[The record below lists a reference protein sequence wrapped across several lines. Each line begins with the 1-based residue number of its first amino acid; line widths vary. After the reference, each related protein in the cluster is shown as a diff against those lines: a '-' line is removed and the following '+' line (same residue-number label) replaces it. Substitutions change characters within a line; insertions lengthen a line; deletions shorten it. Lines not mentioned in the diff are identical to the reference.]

1 MPYLGEIP
9 TLKKL
14 SLHFPPKGIWSKIRS
29 IWRVWGMTHD
39 IQQDGI
45 NIFHGLS
52 NELPLNIGTPQQRET
67 KLGEDRCKYLVTIH
81 DLIFIHTPQYYHW
94 IDRKIYNY
102 KFRRAC
108 QCADRVIAVSEYT
121 KQEIMHYYHTPEE
134 KIDVVYQGCDPVF
147 AQDIE
152 SSKQEEVKQK
162 YQLPDQYVLYVGSIE
177 ERKNLMLVAKAM
189 AEINQ
194 MAKANEEK
202 CNIAKIHVV
211 AVGRRT
217 PYVDEIQAYLKEKAQ
232 LQSQR
237 DCYKKERDEERES
250 HSQTKKE
257 LAKAKEEITKLQESK
272 EAKELSEQANVDLH
286 SVVLV
291 LQRRLFKT
299 NSDASSYMK
308 GEVEFDER
316 RMNDMEFTDVVD
328 EANKLAS
335 GIIEEV
341 DQTPVDTGKE
351 PKLPKSDK
359 RKEKKD
365 KEDKPKRRRN
375 VFSIKVL
382 DSMGIDT
389 SNLPAGFKLIHRKN
403 KITGED
409 VWIVRMYDCYAPLA
423 GCIEYEI
430 GRFNVPGHDPMCSK
444 HPDHIVGKNPLLPSF
459 ARFYLDMKIHYNVSE
474 NRILEML
481 RDMEAFMPQSSL
493 NKWMHEIMKCLRE
506 RLQDLMLEVIK
517 SSIYTNNDETRILV
531 RNLLED
537 KPDKYKV
544 EYIHAALSLEKK
556 LVVMLYGEGSRSHTI
571 PEEQIFEHSNIK
583 YFTADRAKLYDTVV
597 KSIEEKYGVKITRT
611 ACWFHARHY
620 FVDAFIADH
629 RVRPIIK
636 LMNYLFYI
644 ERVADEKGKTGEA
657 RLKFRLKYSR
667 FVVQSI
673 MKALQRMKDEKDVKK
688 YGKMVMR
695 AVNYVLDDKEAFQV
709 FLTNGDVEIH
719 NIAIERCFR
728 HIAMGRRN
736 WGKAGSHEAAE
747 NLAFMYSLYE
757 SCKMNNLNFGRY
769 IEDILTRMKDG
780 DKDYKSMLPCYYVE
794 KSDEVKECA

>member
-1 MPYLGEIP
+1 MKQQENMILSQLDQYKNMYLQANNENAR
-9 TLKKL
+9 LK
-14 SLHFPPKGIWSKIRS
+14 HA
-29 IWRVWGMTHD
+29 VTEHD
-39 IQQDGI
+39 
-45 NIFHGLS
+45 
-52 NELPLNIGTPQQRET
+52 NELKANQNT
-67 KLGEDRCKYLVTIH
+67 
-81 DLIFIHTPQYYHW
+81 
-94 IDRKIYNY
+94 
-102 KFRRAC
+102 
-108 QCADRVIAVSEYT
+108 
-121 KQEIMHYYHTPEE
+121 
-134 KIDVVYQGCDPVF
+134 
-147 AQDIE
+147 IE
-152 SSKQEEVKQK
+152 SMENRILALENENK
-162 YQLPDQYVLYVGSIE
+162 
-177 ERKNLMLVAKAM
+177 
-189 AEINQ
+189 EIT
-194 MAKANEEK
+194 A
-202 CNIAKIHVV
+202 
-211 AVGRRT
+211 
-217 PYVDEIQAYLKEKAQ
+217 
-232 LQSQR
+232 
-237 DCYKKERDEERES
+237 ERDEYKTKCELECDS
-250 HSQTKKE
+250 HSKTKEELTKTKE
-257 LAKAKEEITKLQESK
+257 ELTKAKEEIEKLREAK
-272 EAKELSEQANVDLH
+272 EAKDLSEQANVDLH
-286 SVVLV
+286 SVVQV
-291 LQRRLFKT
+291 LQHRLFKT
-299 NSDASSYMK
+299 NSDATNYMK
-308 GEVEFDER
+308 GEMETDEC
-316 RMNDMEFTDVVD
+316 RMNDMDFKDVVE
-328 EANKLAS
+328 EANKLVKELN
-335 GIIEEV
+335 EEV
-341 DQTPVDTGKE
+341 DQTPVDPGKDPE
-351 PKLPKSDK
+351 LPKSDK
-359 RKEKKD
+359 KKEKKD

-389 SNLPAGFKLIHRKN
+389 SNLPAGFKLIHRKD

-409 VWIVRMYDCYAPLA
+409 VWTVRMYDCYAPLA

-444 HPDHIVGKNPLLPSF
+444 HPDHIIGTNPLLPSF

-481 RDMEAFMPQSSL
+481 KDMEAFMPQSSL

-506 RLQDLMLEVIK
+506 RLQGLMLEVIK
-517 SSIYTNNDETRILV
+517 SSTYTNNDETRILV
-531 RNLLED
+531 RNLMED

-556 LVVMLYGEGSRSHTI
+556 LVVMLYGAGSRSHTI

-583 YFTADRAKLYDTVV
+583 YFTADRAKLYETVV
-597 KSIEEKYGVKITRT
+597 KDIEEKYDVKITRT

-620 FVDAFIADH
+620 FVDAFIVDH

-644 ERVADEKGKTGEA
+644 ERVADEKGKTGET
-657 RLKFRLKYSR
+657 RLKFRLKFSR
-667 FVVQSI
+667 TVVQSI

-736 WGKAGSHEAAE
+736 WGKAGSHAAAE

-780 DKDYKSMLPCYYVE
+780 DKDYRAMLPCYYVE

>member
-1 MPYLGEIP
+1 MKQQENMILNQLNLYKNMYLQANNKIEG
-9 TLKKL
+9 LKHAM
-14 SLHFPPKGIWSKIRS
+14 SEREEESKANQK
-29 IWRVWGMTHD
+29 T
-39 IQQDGI
+39 
-45 NIFHGLS
+45 
-52 NELPLNIGTPQQRET
+52 
-67 KLGEDRCKYLVTIH
+67 
-81 DLIFIHTPQYYHW
+81 
-94 IDRKIYNY
+94 
-102 KFRRAC
+102 
-108 QCADRVIAVSEYT
+108 
-121 KQEIMHYYHTPEE
+121 
-134 KIDVVYQGCDPVF
+134 
-147 AQDIE
+147 IE
-152 SSKQEEVKQK
+152 SMESRILELEEEQK
-162 YQLPDQYVLYVGSIE
+162 VWDKERQQLMDERDNFKSQLKAEQDAHSNTRE
-177 ERKNLMLVAKAM
+177 EL
-189 AEINQ
+189 
-194 MAKANEEK
+194 EK
-202 CNIAKIHVV
+202 
-211 AVGRRT
+211 
-217 PYVDEIQAYLKEKAQ
+217 
-232 LQSQR
+232 S
-237 DCYKKERDEERES
+237 KKEIE
-250 HSQTKKE
+250 
-257 LAKAKEEITKLQESK
+257 KLQESK

-286 SVVLV
+286 SVVKV
-291 LQRRLFKT
+291 LQHRLFKT
-299 NSDASSYMK
+299 NSDATDYMK
-308 GEVEFDER
+308 GEVDFDEE
-316 RMNDMEFTDVVD
+316 RMNDMDFKDVVE
-328 EANKLAS
+328 EANKLVKELN
-335 GIIEEV
+335 EEV
-341 DQTPVDTGKE
+341 DQTPVDPGKDPE
-351 PKLPKSDK
+351 LPKSDK
-359 RKEKKD
+359 KKEKKD

-389 SNLPAGFKLIHRKN
+389 SNLPAGFKLIHRKD

-409 VWIVRMYDCYAPLA
+409 VWTVRMYDCYAPLA

-444 HPDHIVGKNPLLPSF
+444 HPDHIIGTNPLLPSF

-481 RDMEAFMPQSSL
+481 KDMEAFMPQSSL

-506 RLQDLMLEVIK
+506 RLQGLMLEVIK
-517 SSIYTNNDETRILV
+517 SSTYTNNDETRILV
-531 RNLLED
+531 RNLMED

-556 LVVMLYGEGSRSHTI
+556 LVVMLYGAGSRSHTI

-583 YFTADRAKLYDTVV
+583 YFTADRAKLYETVV
-597 KSIEEKYGVKITRT
+597 KDIEEKYDVKITRT

-657 RLKFRLKYSR
+657 RLKFRLKFSR
-667 FVVQSI
+667 TVVQSI

-736 WGKAGSHEAAE
+736 WGKAGSHAAAE

-780 DKDYKSMLPCYYVE
+780 DKDYRAMLPCYYVE
-794 KSDEVKECA
+794 KSEEVKECA

>member
-1 MPYLGEIP
+1 MILSQLDQYKNMYLQANNENAR
-9 TLKKL
+9 LK
-14 SLHFPPKGIWSKIRS
+14 HA
-29 IWRVWGMTHD
+29 VTEHD
-39 IQQDGI
+39 
-45 NIFHGLS
+45 
-52 NELPLNIGTPQQRET
+52 NELKANQNT
-67 KLGEDRCKYLVTIH
+67 
-81 DLIFIHTPQYYHW
+81 
-94 IDRKIYNY
+94 
-102 KFRRAC
+102 
-108 QCADRVIAVSEYT
+108 
-121 KQEIMHYYHTPEE
+121 
-134 KIDVVYQGCDPVF
+134 
-147 AQDIE
+147 IE
-152 SSKQEEVKQK
+152 SMENRILALENENK
-162 YQLPDQYVLYVGSIE
+162 
-177 ERKNLMLVAKAM
+177 
-189 AEINQ
+189 EIT
-194 MAKANEEK
+194 A
-202 CNIAKIHVV
+202 
-211 AVGRRT
+211 
-217 PYVDEIQAYLKEKAQ
+217 
-232 LQSQR
+232 
-237 DCYKKERDEERES
+237 ERDEYKTKCELECDS
-250 HSQTKKE
+250 HSKTKEELTKTKE
-257 LAKAKEEITKLQESK
+257 ELTKAKEEIEKLREAK
-272 EAKELSEQANVDLH
+272 EAKDLSEQANVDLH
-286 SVVLV
+286 SVVQV
-291 LQRRLFKT
+291 LQHRLFKT
-299 NSDASSYMK
+299 NSDATNYMK
-308 GEVEFDER
+308 GEMETDEC
-316 RMNDMEFTDVVD
+316 RMNDMDFKDVVE
-328 EANKLAS
+328 EANKLVKELN
-335 GIIEEV
+335 EEV
-341 DQTPVDTGKE
+341 DQTPVDPGKDPE
-351 PKLPKSDK
+351 LPKSDK
-359 RKEKKD
+359 KKEKKD

-389 SNLPAGFKLIHRKN
+389 SNLPAGFKLIHRKD

-409 VWIVRMYDCYAPLA
+409 VWTVRMYDCYAPLA

-444 HPDHIVGKNPLLPSF
+444 HPDHIIGTNPLLPSF

-481 RDMEAFMPQSSL
+481 KDMEAFMPQSSL

-506 RLQDLMLEVIK
+506 RLQGLMLEVIK
-517 SSIYTNNDETRILV
+517 SSTYTNNDETRILV
-531 RNLLED
+531 RNLMED

-556 LVVMLYGEGSRSHTI
+556 LVVMLYGAGSRSHTI

-583 YFTADRAKLYDTVV
+583 YFTADRAKLYETVV
-597 KSIEEKYGVKITRT
+597 KDIEEKYDVKITRT

-620 FVDAFIADH
+620 FVDAFIVDH

-644 ERVADEKGKTGEA
+644 ERVADEKGKTGET
-657 RLKFRLKYSR
+657 RLKFRLKFSR
-667 FVVQSI
+667 TVVQSI

-736 WGKAGSHEAAE
+736 WGKAGSHAAAE

-780 DKDYKSMLPCYYVE
+780 DKDYRAMLPCYYVE

>member
-1 MPYLGEIP
+1 MILNKLNQYKNLYL
-9 TLKKL
+9 
-14 SLHFPPKGIWSKIRS
+14 
-29 IWRVWGMTHD
+29 
-39 IQQDGI
+39 QA
-45 NIFHGLS
+45 S
-52 NELPLNIGTPQQRET
+52 NENAHL
-67 KLGEDRCKYLVTIH
+67 KH
-81 DLIFIHTPQYYHW
+81 
-94 IDRKIYNY
+94 
-102 KFRRAC
+102 
-108 QCADRVIAVSEYT
+108 AVSKHEDELEANRKT
-121 KQEIMHYYHTPEE
+121 
-134 KIDVVYQGCDPVF
+134 
-147 AQDIE
+147 IE
-152 SSKQEEVKQK
+152 SMDSRILELEENQK
-162 YQLPDQYVLYVGSIE
+162 EWD
-177 ERKNLMLVAKAM
+177 
-189 AEINQ
+189 
-194 MAKANEEK
+194 
-202 CNIAKIHVV
+202 
-211 AVGRRT
+211 
-217 PYVDEIQAYLKEKAQ
+217 KEKAQ

-389 SNLPAGFKLIHRKN
+389 SNLPAGFKLIHRKD

-506 RLQDLMLEVIK
+506 RLQGLMLEVIK

-644 ERVADEKGKTGEA
+644 ERVADEKA
-657 RLKFRLKYSR
+657 RQVRL
-667 FVVQSI
+667 
-673 MKALQRMKDEKDVKK
+673 D
-688 YGKMVMR
+688 
-695 AVNYVLDDKEAFQV
+695 
-709 FLTNGDVEIH
+709 
-719 NIAIERCFR
+719 
-728 HIAMGRRN
+728 
-736 WGKAGSHEAAE
+736 
-747 NLAFMYSLYE
+747 
-757 SCKMNNLNFGRY
+757 
-769 IEDILTRMKDG
+769 
-780 DKDYKSMLPCYYVE
+780 
-794 KSDEVKECA
+794 

>member
-1 MPYLGEIP
+1 MKQQENMILNKLNQCKNLYL
-9 TLKKL
+9 
-14 SLHFPPKGIWSKIRS
+14 
-29 IWRVWGMTHD
+29 
-39 IQQDGI
+39 QA
-45 NIFHGLS
+45 S
-52 NELPLNIGTPQQRET
+52 NENAHL
-67 KLGEDRCKYLVTIH
+67 KH
-81 DLIFIHTPQYYHW
+81 
-94 IDRKIYNY
+94 
-102 KFRRAC
+102 
-108 QCADRVIAVSEYT
+108 AVSKHEDELEANRKT
-121 KQEIMHYYHTPEE
+121 
-134 KIDVVYQGCDPVF
+134 
-147 AQDIE
+147 IE
-152 SSKQEEVKQK
+152 SMDSRILELEENQK
-162 YQLPDQYVLYVGSIE
+162 EWD
-177 ERKNLMLVAKAM
+177 
-189 AEINQ
+189 
-194 MAKANEEK
+194 
-202 CNIAKIHVV
+202 
-211 AVGRRT
+211 
-217 PYVDEIQAYLKEKAQ
+217 KEKAQ

-335 GIIEEV
+335 GINEEV

-359 RKEKKD
+359 RKEKKG

-389 SNLPAGFKLIHRKN
+389 SNLPAGFKLIHRKD

-506 RLQDLMLEVIK
+506 RLQGLMLEVIK

-556 LVVMLYGEGSRSHTI
+556 LVVMLYGEGSR
-571 PEEQIFEHSNIK
+571 
-583 YFTADRAKLYDTVV
+583 
-597 KSIEEKYGVKITRT
+597 
-611 ACWFHARHY
+611 
-620 FVDAFIADH
+620 
-629 RVRPIIK
+629 IIK

-695 AVNYVLDDKEAFQV
+695 AVNYVLDDKEVFQV

>member
-1 MPYLGEIP
+1 MILNQLDQYKNMYLQANNENAR
-9 TLKKL
+9 LK
-14 SLHFPPKGIWSKIRS
+14 HA
-29 IWRVWGMTHD
+29 VTEHD
-39 IQQDGI
+39 
-45 NIFHGLS
+45 
-52 NELPLNIGTPQQRET
+52 NELKANQNT
-67 KLGEDRCKYLVTIH
+67 
-81 DLIFIHTPQYYHW
+81 
-94 IDRKIYNY
+94 
-102 KFRRAC
+102 
-108 QCADRVIAVSEYT
+108 
-121 KQEIMHYYHTPEE
+121 
-134 KIDVVYQGCDPVF
+134 
-147 AQDIE
+147 IE
-152 SSKQEEVKQK
+152 SMENRILALENENK
-162 YQLPDQYVLYVGSIE
+162 
-177 ERKNLMLVAKAM
+177 
-189 AEINQ
+189 EIT
-194 MAKANEEK
+194 A
-202 CNIAKIHVV
+202 
-211 AVGRRT
+211 
-217 PYVDEIQAYLKEKAQ
+217 
-232 LQSQR
+232 
-237 DCYKKERDEERES
+237 ERDEYKTKCELECDS
-250 HSQTKKE
+250 HSKTKEELTKTKE
-257 LAKAKEEITKLQESK
+257 ELTKAKEEIEKLREAK
-272 EAKELSEQANVDLH
+272 EAKDLSEQANVDLH
-286 SVVLV
+286 SVVQV
-291 LQRRLFKT
+291 LQHRLFKT
-299 NSDASSYMK
+299 NSDATNYMK
-308 GEVEFDER
+308 GEMEADEC
-316 RMNDMEFTDVVD
+316 RMNDMDFKDVVE
-328 EANKLAS
+328 EANKLVKELN
-335 GIIEEV
+335 EEV
-341 DQTPVDTGKE
+341 DQTPVDPGKDPE
-351 PKLPKSDK
+351 LPKSDK
-359 RKEKKD
+359 KKEKKD

-389 SNLPAGFKLIHRKN
+389 SNLPAGFKLIHRKD

-409 VWIVRMYDCYAPLA
+409 VWTVRMYDCYAPLA

-444 HPDHIVGKNPLLPSF
+444 HPDHIIGTNPLLPSF

-481 RDMEAFMPQSSL
+481 KDMEAFMPQSSL

-506 RLQDLMLEVIK
+506 RLQGLMLEVIK
-517 SSIYTNNDETRILV
+517 SSTYTNNDETRILV
-531 RNLLED
+531 RNLMED

-556 LVVMLYGEGSRSHTI
+556 LVVMLYGAGSRSHTI

-583 YFTADRAKLYDTVV
+583 YFTADRAKLYETVV
-597 KSIEEKYGVKITRT
+597 KDIEEKYDVKITRT

-620 FVDAFIADH
+620 FVDAFIVDH

-657 RLKFRLKYSR
+657 RLKFRLKFSR
-667 FVVQSI
+667 TVVQSI

-736 WGKAGSHEAAE
+736 WGKAGSHAAAE

-780 DKDYKSMLPCYYVE
+780 DKDYRAMLPCYYVE
-794 KSDEVKECA
+794 KFDEVKECA

>member
-1 MPYLGEIP
+1 MILNKLNQYKNLYL
-9 TLKKL
+9 
-14 SLHFPPKGIWSKIRS
+14 
-29 IWRVWGMTHD
+29 
-39 IQQDGI
+39 QA
-45 NIFHGLS
+45 S
-52 NELPLNIGTPQQRET
+52 NENAHL
-67 KLGEDRCKYLVTIH
+67 KH
-81 DLIFIHTPQYYHW
+81 
-94 IDRKIYNY
+94 
-102 KFRRAC
+102 
-108 QCADRVIAVSEYT
+108 AVSKHEDELEANRKT
-121 KQEIMHYYHTPEE
+121 
-134 KIDVVYQGCDPVF
+134 
-147 AQDIE
+147 IE
-152 SSKQEEVKQK
+152 SMDSRILELEENQK
-162 YQLPDQYVLYVGSIE
+162 EWD
-177 ERKNLMLVAKAM
+177 
-189 AEINQ
+189 
-194 MAKANEEK
+194 
-202 CNIAKIHVV
+202 
-211 AVGRRT
+211 
-217 PYVDEIQAYLKEKAQ
+217 KEKAQ

-272 EAKELSEQANVDLH
+272 EAKELSEQTNVDLH

-389 SNLPAGFKLIHRKN
+389 SNLPAGFKLIHRKD

-444 HPDHIVGKNPLLPSF
+444 HPDHIVGKNPLFPSF

-506 RLQDLMLEVIK
+506 RLQSLMLEVIK
-517 SSIYTNNDETRILV
+517 SSTYTNNDETRILV

-667 FVVQSI
+667 FIVQSI

-736 WGKAGSHEAAE
+736 WGKVGSHEAAE

-769 IEDILTRMKDG
+769 IENILTRMKDG

>member
-1 MPYLGEIP
+1 MILNQLDQYKNMYLQANNENAR
-9 TLKKL
+9 LK
-14 SLHFPPKGIWSKIRS
+14 HA
-29 IWRVWGMTHD
+29 VTEHD
-39 IQQDGI
+39 
-45 NIFHGLS
+45 
-52 NELPLNIGTPQQRET
+52 NELKANQNT
-67 KLGEDRCKYLVTIH
+67 
-81 DLIFIHTPQYYHW
+81 
-94 IDRKIYNY
+94 
-102 KFRRAC
+102 
-108 QCADRVIAVSEYT
+108 
-121 KQEIMHYYHTPEE
+121 
-134 KIDVVYQGCDPVF
+134 
-147 AQDIE
+147 IE
-152 SSKQEEVKQK
+152 SMENRILALENENK
-162 YQLPDQYVLYVGSIE
+162 
-177 ERKNLMLVAKAM
+177 
-189 AEINQ
+189 EIT
-194 MAKANEEK
+194 A
-202 CNIAKIHVV
+202 
-211 AVGRRT
+211 
-217 PYVDEIQAYLKEKAQ
+217 
-232 LQSQR
+232 
-237 DCYKKERDEERES
+237 ERDEYKTKCELECDS
-250 HSQTKKE
+250 HSKTKEELTKTKE
-257 LAKAKEEITKLQESK
+257 ELTKAKEEIEKLREAK
-272 EAKELSEQANVDLH
+272 EAKDLSEQANVDLH
-286 SVVLV
+286 SVVQV
-291 LQRRLFKT
+291 LQHRLFKT
-299 NSDASSYMK
+299 NSDATNYMK
-308 GEVEFDER
+308 GEMEADEC
-316 RMNDMEFTDVVD
+316 RMNDMDFKDVVE
-328 EANKLAS
+328 EANKLVKELN
-335 GIIEEV
+335 EEV
-341 DQTPVDTGKE
+341 DQTPVDPGKDPE
-351 PKLPKSDK
+351 LPKSDK
-359 RKEKKD
+359 KKEKKD

-389 SNLPAGFKLIHRKN
+389 SNLPAGFKLIHRKD

-409 VWIVRMYDCYAPLA
+409 VWTVRMYDCYAPLA

-444 HPDHIVGKNPLLPSF
+444 HPDHIIGTNPLFPSF

-481 RDMEAFMPQSSL
+481 KDMEAFMPQSSL

-506 RLQDLMLEVIK
+506 RLQGLMLEVIK
-517 SSIYTNNDETRILV
+517 SSTYTNNDETRILV
-531 RNLLED
+531 RNLMED

-556 LVVMLYGEGSRSHTI
+556 LVVMLYGAGSRSHTI

-583 YFTADRAKLYDTVV
+583 YFTADRAKLYETVV
-597 KSIEEKYGVKITRT
+597 KDIEEKYDVKITRT

-657 RLKFRLKYSR
+657 RLKFRLKFSR
-667 FVVQSI
+667 TVVQSI

-736 WGKAGSHEAAE
+736 WGKAGSHAAAE

-780 DKDYKSMLPCYYVE
+780 DKDYRAMLPCYYVE
-794 KSDEVKECA
+794 KFDEVKECA

>member
-1 MPYLGEIP
+1 MILSQLDQYKNMYLQANNENAR
-9 TLKKL
+9 LK
-14 SLHFPPKGIWSKIRS
+14 HA
-29 IWRVWGMTHD
+29 VTEHD
-39 IQQDGI
+39 
-45 NIFHGLS
+45 
-52 NELPLNIGTPQQRET
+52 NELKANQNT
-67 KLGEDRCKYLVTIH
+67 
-81 DLIFIHTPQYYHW
+81 
-94 IDRKIYNY
+94 
-102 KFRRAC
+102 
-108 QCADRVIAVSEYT
+108 
-121 KQEIMHYYHTPEE
+121 
-134 KIDVVYQGCDPVF
+134 
-147 AQDIE
+147 IE
-152 SSKQEEVKQK
+152 SMENRILALENENK
-162 YQLPDQYVLYVGSIE
+162 
-177 ERKNLMLVAKAM
+177 
-189 AEINQ
+189 EIT
-194 MAKANEEK
+194 A
-202 CNIAKIHVV
+202 
-211 AVGRRT
+211 
-217 PYVDEIQAYLKEKAQ
+217 
-232 LQSQR
+232 
-237 DCYKKERDEERES
+237 ERDEYKTKCELECDS
-250 HSQTKKE
+250 HSKTKEELTKTKE
-257 LAKAKEEITKLQESK
+257 ELTKAKEEIEKLREAK
-272 EAKELSEQANVDLH
+272 EAKDLSEQANVDLH
-286 SVVLV
+286 SVVQV
-291 LQRRLFKT
+291 LQHRLFKT
-299 NSDASSYMK
+299 NSDATNYMK
-308 GEVEFDER
+308 GEMEADEC
-316 RMNDMEFTDVVD
+316 RMNDMDFKDVVE
-328 EANKLAS
+328 EANKLVKELN
-335 GIIEEV
+335 EEV
-341 DQTPVDTGKE
+341 DQTPVDPGKDPE
-351 PKLPKSDK
+351 LPKSDK
-359 RKEKKD
+359 KKEKKD

-389 SNLPAGFKLIHRKN
+389 SNLPAGFKLIHRKD

-409 VWIVRMYDCYAPLA
+409 VWTVRMYDCYAPLA

-444 HPDHIVGKNPLLPSF
+444 HPDHIIGTNPLLPSF

-481 RDMEAFMPQSSL
+481 KDMEAFMPQSSL

-506 RLQDLMLEVIK
+506 RLQGLMLEVIK
-517 SSIYTNNDETRILV
+517 SSTYTNNDETRILV
-531 RNLLED
+531 RNLMED

-556 LVVMLYGEGSRSHTI
+556 LVVMLYGAGSRSHTI

-583 YFTADRAKLYDTVV
+583 YFTADRAKLYETVV
-597 KSIEEKYGVKITRT
+597 KDIEEKYDVKITRT

-657 RLKFRLKYSR
+657 RLKFRLKFSR
-667 FVVQSI
+667 TVVQSI

-736 WGKAGSHEAAE
+736 WGKAGSHAAAE

-780 DKDYKSMLPCYYVE
+780 DKDYRAMLPCYYVE

>member
-1 MPYLGEIP
+1 MILNKLNQYKNLYL
-9 TLKKL
+9 
-14 SLHFPPKGIWSKIRS
+14 
-29 IWRVWGMTHD
+29 
-39 IQQDGI
+39 QA
-45 NIFHGLS
+45 S
-52 NELPLNIGTPQQRET
+52 NENAHL
-67 KLGEDRCKYLVTIH
+67 KH
-81 DLIFIHTPQYYHW
+81 
-94 IDRKIYNY
+94 
-102 KFRRAC
+102 
-108 QCADRVIAVSEYT
+108 AVSKHEDELEANRKT
-121 KQEIMHYYHTPEE
+121 
-134 KIDVVYQGCDPVF
+134 
-147 AQDIE
+147 IE
-152 SSKQEEVKQK
+152 SMDSRILELEENQK
-162 YQLPDQYVLYVGSIE
+162 EWD
-177 ERKNLMLVAKAM
+177 
-189 AEINQ
+189 
-194 MAKANEEK
+194 
-202 CNIAKIHVV
+202 
-211 AVGRRT
+211 
-217 PYVDEIQAYLKEKAQ
+217 KEKAQ

-389 SNLPAGFKLIHRKN
+389 SNLPAGFKLIHRKD

-506 RLQDLMLEVIK
+506 RLQGLMLEVIK

-556 LVVMLYGEGSRSHTI
+556 LVVMLYGEGSR
-571 PEEQIFEHSNIK
+571 
-583 YFTADRAKLYDTVV
+583 
-597 KSIEEKYGVKITRT
+597 
-611 ACWFHARHY
+611 
-620 FVDAFIADH
+620 
-629 RVRPIIK
+629 IIK

>member
-1 MPYLGEIP
+1 MKQQENMILNQLNQYKNLYL
-9 TLKKL
+9 
-14 SLHFPPKGIWSKIRS
+14 
-29 IWRVWGMTHD
+29 
-39 IQQDGI
+39 QA
-45 NIFHGLS
+45 S
-52 NELPLNIGTPQQRET
+52 NENAHL
-67 KLGEDRCKYLVTIH
+67 KH
-81 DLIFIHTPQYYHW
+81 
-94 IDRKIYNY
+94 
-102 KFRRAC
+102 
-108 QCADRVIAVSEYT
+108 AVSKHEDELET
-121 KQEIMHYYHTPEE
+121 NRKT
-134 KIDVVYQGCDPVF
+134 
-147 AQDIE
+147 IE
-152 SSKQEEVKQK
+152 SMDSRILELEENQK
-162 YQLPDQYVLYVGSIE
+162 EWD
-177 ERKNLMLVAKAM
+177 
-189 AEINQ
+189 
-194 MAKANEEK
+194 
-202 CNIAKIHVV
+202 
-211 AVGRRT
+211 
-217 PYVDEIQAYLKEKAQ
+217 KEKAQ

-257 LAKAKEEITKLQESK
+257 LAKAKEEIMKLQESK
-272 EAKELSEQANVDLH
+272 EAKELSEEANVDLH

-316 RMNDMEFTDVVD
+316 RMNDMEFSDVVD

-335 GIIEEV
+335 GINEEV

-359 RKEKKD
+359 KKEKKD

-389 SNLPAGFKLIHRKN
+389 SNLPAGFKLIHRKD

-409 VWIVRMYDCYAPLA
+409 VWTVRMYDCYAPLA

-506 RLQDLMLEVIK
+506 RLQGLMLEVIK

-757 SCKMNNLNFGRY
+757 S
-769 IEDILTRMKDG
+769 T
-780 DKDYKSMLPCYYVE
+780 
-794 KSDEVKECA
+794 

>member
-1 MPYLGEIP
+1 MILNKLNQYKNLYL
-9 TLKKL
+9 
-14 SLHFPPKGIWSKIRS
+14 
-29 IWRVWGMTHD
+29 
-39 IQQDGI
+39 QA
-45 NIFHGLS
+45 S
-52 NELPLNIGTPQQRET
+52 NENAHL
-67 KLGEDRCKYLVTIH
+67 KH
-81 DLIFIHTPQYYHW
+81 
-94 IDRKIYNY
+94 
-102 KFRRAC
+102 
-108 QCADRVIAVSEYT
+108 AVSKHEDELEANRKT
-121 KQEIMHYYHTPEE
+121 IESMDSRILELEENQKEWDEE
-134 KIDVVYQGCDPVF
+134 K
-147 AQDIE
+147 ARLE
-152 SSKQEEVKQK
+152 
-162 YQLPDQYVLYVGSIE
+162 
-177 ERKNLMLVAKAM
+177 
-189 AEINQ
+189 
-194 MAKANEEK
+194 
-202 CNIAKIHVV
+202 
-211 AVGRRT
+211 
-217 PYVDEIQAYLKEKAQ
+217 
-232 LQSQR
+232 SQR

-335 GIIEEV
+335 GINEEV

-375 VFSIKVL
+375 VFSIKVF

-389 SNLPAGFKLIHRKN
+389 SNLPAGFKLIHRKD

-506 RLQDLMLEVIK
+506 RLQGLMLEVIK

-556 LVVMLYGEGSRSHTI
+556 LVVMLYGEGSR
-571 PEEQIFEHSNIK
+571 
-583 YFTADRAKLYDTVV
+583 
-597 KSIEEKYGVKITRT
+597 
-611 ACWFHARHY
+611 
-620 FVDAFIADH
+620 
-629 RVRPIIK
+629 IIK

-695 AVNYVLDDKEAFQV
+695 AVNYVLDDKEVFQV

-736 WGKAGSHEAAE
+736 WGKAGSHKAAE

-794 KSDEVKECA
+794 KTDEVKECA

>member
-1 MPYLGEIP
+1 MILNQLDQYKNMYLQANNENAR
-9 TLKKL
+9 LK
-14 SLHFPPKGIWSKIRS
+14 HA
-29 IWRVWGMTHD
+29 VTEHD
-39 IQQDGI
+39 
-45 NIFHGLS
+45 
-52 NELPLNIGTPQQRET
+52 NELKANQNT
-67 KLGEDRCKYLVTIH
+67 
-81 DLIFIHTPQYYHW
+81 
-94 IDRKIYNY
+94 
-102 KFRRAC
+102 
-108 QCADRVIAVSEYT
+108 
-121 KQEIMHYYHTPEE
+121 
-134 KIDVVYQGCDPVF
+134 
-147 AQDIE
+147 IE
-152 SSKQEEVKQK
+152 SMENRILALENENK
-162 YQLPDQYVLYVGSIE
+162 
-177 ERKNLMLVAKAM
+177 
-189 AEINQ
+189 EIT
-194 MAKANEEK
+194 A
-202 CNIAKIHVV
+202 
-211 AVGRRT
+211 
-217 PYVDEIQAYLKEKAQ
+217 
-232 LQSQR
+232 
-237 DCYKKERDEERES
+237 ERDEYKTKCELECDS
-250 HSQTKKE
+250 HSKTKEELTKTKE
-257 LAKAKEEITKLQESK
+257 ELTKAKEEIEKLREAK
-272 EAKELSEQANVDLH
+272 EAKDLSEQANVDLH
-286 SVVLV
+286 SVVQV
-291 LQRRLFKT
+291 LQHRLFKT
-299 NSDASSYMK
+299 NSDATNYMK
-308 GEVEFDER
+308 GEMEADEC
-316 RMNDMEFTDVVD
+316 RMNDMDFKDVVE
-328 EANKLAS
+328 EANKLVKELN
-335 GIIEEV
+335 EEV
-341 DQTPVDTGKE
+341 DQTPVDPGKDPE
-351 PKLPKSDK
+351 LPKSDK
-359 RKEKKD
+359 KKEKKD

-389 SNLPAGFKLIHRKN
+389 SNLPAGFKLIHRKD
-403 KITGED
+403 KISGED
-409 VWIVRMYDCYAPLA
+409 VWTVRMYDCYAPLA

-444 HPDHIVGKNPLLPSF
+444 HPDHIIGTNPLLPSF

-481 RDMEAFMPQSSL
+481 KDMEAFMPQSSL

-506 RLQDLMLEVIK
+506 RLQGLMLEVIK
-517 SSIYTNNDETRILV
+517 SSTYTNNDETRILV
-531 RNLLED
+531 RNLMED

-556 LVVMLYGEGSRSHTI
+556 LVVMLYGAGSRSHTI

-583 YFTADRAKLYDTVV
+583 YFTADRAKLYETVV
-597 KSIEEKYGVKITRT
+597 KDIEEKYDVKITRT

-657 RLKFRLKYSR
+657 RLKFRLKFSR
-667 FVVQSI
+667 TVVQSI

-719 NIAIERCFR
+719 NIALERCFR

-736 WGKAGSHEAAE
+736 WGKAGSHAAAE

-780 DKDYKSMLPCYYVE
+780 DKDYRAMLPCYYVE
-794 KSDEVKECA
+794 KFDEVKECA

>member
-1 MPYLGEIP
+1 MILNQLDQYKNMYLQANNENAR
-9 TLKKL
+9 LK
-14 SLHFPPKGIWSKIRS
+14 HA
-29 IWRVWGMTHD
+29 VTEHD
-39 IQQDGI
+39 
-45 NIFHGLS
+45 
-52 NELPLNIGTPQQRET
+52 NELKANQNT
-67 KLGEDRCKYLVTIH
+67 
-81 DLIFIHTPQYYHW
+81 
-94 IDRKIYNY
+94 
-102 KFRRAC
+102 
-108 QCADRVIAVSEYT
+108 
-121 KQEIMHYYHTPEE
+121 
-134 KIDVVYQGCDPVF
+134 
-147 AQDIE
+147 IE
-152 SSKQEEVKQK
+152 SMENRILALENENK
-162 YQLPDQYVLYVGSIE
+162 
-177 ERKNLMLVAKAM
+177 
-189 AEINQ
+189 EIT
-194 MAKANEEK
+194 A
-202 CNIAKIHVV
+202 
-211 AVGRRT
+211 
-217 PYVDEIQAYLKEKAQ
+217 
-232 LQSQR
+232 
-237 DCYKKERDEERES
+237 ERDEYKTKCELECDS
-250 HSQTKKE
+250 HSKTKEELTKTKE
-257 LAKAKEEITKLQESK
+257 ELTKTKEELTKAKEEIEKLREAK
-272 EAKELSEQANVDLH
+272 EAKDLSEQANVDLH
-286 SVVLV
+286 SVVQV
-291 LQRRLFKT
+291 LQHRLFKT
-299 NSDASSYMK
+299 NSDATNYMK
-308 GEVEFDER
+308 GEMEADEC
-316 RMNDMEFTDVVD
+316 RMNDMDFKDVVE
-328 EANKLAS
+328 EANKLVKELN
-335 GIIEEV
+335 EEV
-341 DQTPVDTGKE
+341 DQTPVDPGKDPE
-351 PKLPKSDK
+351 LPKSDK
-359 RKEKKD
+359 KKEKKD

-389 SNLPAGFKLIHRKN
+389 SNLPAGFKLIHRKD

-409 VWIVRMYDCYAPLA
+409 VWTVRMYDCYAPLA

-444 HPDHIVGKNPLLPSF
+444 HPDHIIGTNPLFPSC

-481 RDMEAFMPQSSL
+481 KDMEAFMPQSSL

-506 RLQDLMLEVIK
+506 RLQGLMLEVIK
-517 SSIYTNNDETRILV
+517 SSTYTNNDETRILV
-531 RNLLED
+531 RNLMED

-556 LVVMLYGEGSRSHTI
+556 LVVMLYGAGSRSHTI

-583 YFTADRAKLYDTVV
+583 YFTADRAKLYETVV
-597 KSIEEKYGVKITRT
+597 KDIEEKYDVKITRT

-657 RLKFRLKYSR
+657 RLKFRLKFSR
-667 FVVQSI
+667 TVVQSI

-736 WGKAGSHEAAE
+736 WGKAGSHAAAE

-780 DKDYKSMLPCYYVE
+780 DKDYRAMLPCYYVE
-794 KSDEVKECA
+794 KSDAVKKCA

>member
-1 MPYLGEIP
+1 MILNQLDQYKNMYLQANNENAR
-9 TLKKL
+9 LK
-14 SLHFPPKGIWSKIRS
+14 HA
-29 IWRVWGMTHD
+29 VTEHD
-39 IQQDGI
+39 
-45 NIFHGLS
+45 
-52 NELPLNIGTPQQRET
+52 NELKANQNT
-67 KLGEDRCKYLVTIH
+67 
-81 DLIFIHTPQYYHW
+81 
-94 IDRKIYNY
+94 
-102 KFRRAC
+102 
-108 QCADRVIAVSEYT
+108 
-121 KQEIMHYYHTPEE
+121 
-134 KIDVVYQGCDPVF
+134 
-147 AQDIE
+147 IE
-152 SSKQEEVKQK
+152 SMENRILALENENK
-162 YQLPDQYVLYVGSIE
+162 
-177 ERKNLMLVAKAM
+177 
-189 AEINQ
+189 EIT
-194 MAKANEEK
+194 A
-202 CNIAKIHVV
+202 
-211 AVGRRT
+211 
-217 PYVDEIQAYLKEKAQ
+217 
-232 LQSQR
+232 
-237 DCYKKERDEERES
+237 ERDEYKTKCELECDS
-250 HSQTKKE
+250 HSKTKEELTKTKE
-257 LAKAKEEITKLQESK
+257 ELTKAKEEIEKLREAK
-272 EAKELSEQANVDLH
+272 EAKDLSEQANVDLH
-286 SVVLV
+286 SVVQV
-291 LQRRLFKT
+291 LQHRLFKT
-299 NSDASSYMK
+299 NSDATNYMK
-308 GEVEFDER
+308 GEMEADEC
-316 RMNDMEFTDVVD
+316 RMNDMDFKDVVE
-328 EANKLAS
+328 EANKLVKELN
-335 GIIEEV
+335 EEV
-341 DQTPVDTGKE
+341 DQTPVDPGKDPE
-351 PKLPKSDK
+351 LPKSDK
-359 RKEKKD
+359 KKEKKD

-389 SNLPAGFKLIHRKN
+389 SNLPAGFKLIHRKD

-409 VWIVRMYDCYAPLA
+409 VWTVRMYDCYAPLA

-444 HPDHIVGKNPLLPSF
+444 HPDHIIGTNPLLPSF

-481 RDMEAFMPQSSL
+481 KDMEAFMPQSSL

-506 RLQDLMLEVIK
+506 RLQGLMLEVIK
-517 SSIYTNNDETRILV
+517 SSTYTNNDETRILV
-531 RNLLED
+531 RNLMED

-556 LVVMLYGEGSRSHTI
+556 LVVMLYGAGSRSHTI

-583 YFTADRAKLYDTVV
+583 YFTADRAKLYETVV
-597 KSIEEKYGVKITRT
+597 KDIEEKYDVKITRT

-657 RLKFRLKYSR
+657 RLKFRLKFSR
-667 FVVQSI
+667 TVVQSI

-736 WGKAGSHEAAE
+736 WGKAGSHAAAE

-780 DKDYKSMLPCYYVE
+780 DKDYRAMLPCYYVE

>member
-1 MPYLGEIP
+1 MILNKLNQYKNLYL
-9 TLKKL
+9 
-14 SLHFPPKGIWSKIRS
+14 
-29 IWRVWGMTHD
+29 
-39 IQQDGI
+39 QA
-45 NIFHGLS
+45 S
-52 NELPLNIGTPQQRET
+52 NEDAHL
-67 KLGEDRCKYLVTIH
+67 KH
-81 DLIFIHTPQYYHW
+81 
-94 IDRKIYNY
+94 
-102 KFRRAC
+102 
-108 QCADRVIAVSEYT
+108 AVSKHEDELEANRKT
-121 KQEIMHYYHTPEE
+121 
-134 KIDVVYQGCDPVF
+134 
-147 AQDIE
+147 IE
-152 SSKQEEVKQK
+152 SMDSRILELEENQK
-162 YQLPDQYVLYVGSIE
+162 EWD
-177 ERKNLMLVAKAM
+177 
-189 AEINQ
+189 
-194 MAKANEEK
+194 
-202 CNIAKIHVV
+202 
-211 AVGRRT
+211 
-217 PYVDEIQAYLKEKAQ
+217 KEKAQ

-272 EAKELSEQANVDLH
+272 ETKELSEQANVDLH

-389 SNLPAGFKLIHRKN
+389 SNLPAGFKLI
-403 KITGED
+403 
-409 VWIVRMYDCYAPLA
+409 
-423 GCIEYEI
+423 
-430 GRFNVPGHDPMCSK
+430 
-444 HPDHIVGKNPLLPSF
+444 
-459 ARFYLDMKIHYNVSE
+459 
-474 NRILEML
+474 
-481 RDMEAFMPQSSL
+481 
-493 NKWMHEIMKCLRE
+493 
-506 RLQDLMLEVIK
+506 K
-517 SSIYTNNDETRILV
+517 SSTYTNNDETRILV

-537 KPDKYKV
+537 KPNKYKV

-644 ERVADEKGKTGEA
+644 ERVANEKGKTGEA

-667 FVVQSI
+667 FIVQSI

-688 YGKMVMR
+688 YGKMAMR

-780 DKDYKSMLPCYYVE
+780 NKDYKSMLPCYYVE